1 MKTLIESTDTS
12 ATYQFSHGGAL
23 RTITLTRPE
32 AAEANPDFEKM
43 AEQEHA
49 RWLSWLNQ

>member
-12 ATYQFSHGGAL
+12 ATYQLSHDGAL

-32 AAEANPDFEKM
+32 DAEINPDFQTM